1 MKRNALLD
9 YNRLPMEKAFNVRE
23 LGGYAARKG
32 SVTKYHQFLR
42 TDNLT
47 DITEEDK
54 NFLLGY
60 GVRAVI
66 DLRGREETLI
76 YPNPFREHPDVTYI
90 NLPFITDTVLD
101 MRAVK
106 EAGVKPEDIT
116 YINAHGT
123 STHHNDLFETIAIKS
138 ALGDA
143 AKDVVVNSTKSMIGH
158 LLGAAGGVEF
168 VTIVK
173 SVEEGFIH
181 QTVGT
186 ENVDEECD
194 LNYAVGAPLA
204 MSWATREV

>member
-1 MKRNALLD
+1 MKLA
-9 YNRLPMEKAFNVRE
+9 M
-23 LGGYAARKG
+23 
-32 SVTKYHQFLR
+32 
-42 TDNLT
+42 
-47 DITEEDK
+47 
-54 NFLLGY
+54 
-60 GVRAVI
+60 
-66 DLRGREETLI
+66 
-76 YPNPFREHPDVTYI
+76 
-90 NLPFITDTVLD
+90 
-101 MRAVK
+101 K
-106 EAGVKPEDIT
+106 EAGVAPEQID

-194 LNYAVGAPLA
+194 LNYAVGAPVEKEIRYA
-204 MSWATREV
+204 MSNSLGFGGHNATLLIKKYEE